1 MKVSRRAVLGAAGAA
16 AFATLAGCSGDD
28 GDDTGDGK
36 AQDYSANR
44 EGAMDGYAAGTQF
57 TAKSPLTFSIM
68 MLSNAAYPY
77 KENWTFFQ
85 ELTKRTGVT
94 LQSTV
99 VPGSDYNQKRSVV
112 VASGDAPMI
121 IPKTYHPDEE
131 AYIASGAILPVS
143 DHLDLMPNFKEQ
155 VAKWKLEPDLDGFR
169 QEDGK
174 FYLLPGLHEDAWQD
188 YSLAVRTDI
197 LQQLG
202 LQIPKTWDDLHAVLK
217 AMKQAYPDSYPLS
230 DRWSTPPQPGGNN
243 LLNLVGMS
251 YGALAG
257 WGFQHTTWDDG
268 AKKFVYSG
276 ATEQYKAMIQYLN
289 TLVAE
294 KLVDPESFTQPDDQA
309 KQKFASGKSFVMSC
323 NAQTLVNEIRPSI
336 KNIPGATVLKI
347 PVPTGPMGE
356 TIYVSRLECGVM
368 LSAKVRQSKNFVAL
382 MQFLDWLFYSPQGK
396 MFAKWGIEG
405 TTYTGSVEDGTFKLA
420 PDVNWG
426 GLNPAGTKN
435 LQVEYGFSNG
445 VFAYGGSTKLLNS
458 QFPKEELA
466 FQEVMNKR
474 KNRPQPPPRPLNA
487 EEREQ
492 ATLWETALKDTVYQQ
507 TLKFVLGTRPLSEW
521 SAYVGELKG
530 KNMDKYVDMVNG
542 AYERYK
548 KAHG

>member
-1 MKVSRRAVLGAAGAA
+1 MQLSRRAVLGAAGAA
-16 AFATLAGCSGDD
+16 AFATMAGCSGDD
-28 GDDTGDGK
+28 ETDDGGK
-36 AQDYSANR
+36 APDYSANR
-44 EGAMDGYAAGTQF
+44 EGAMDDYAVGKQF
-57 TAKSPLTFSIM
+57 TAKAPLTFPIM
-68 MLSNAAYPY
+68 MYSNAAYPY
-77 KENWTFFQ
+77 KESWLFFE
-85 ELTKRTGVT
+85 ELKKRTGVT

-112 VASGDAPMI
+112 VASGDAPLI

-188 YSLAVRTDI
+188 YSLAIRTDV

-202 LQIPKTWDDLHAVLK
+202 LTIPKTWDDLHNVLK
-217 AMKQAYPDSYPLS
+217 AMKQAHPDVYPLS

-243 LLNLVGMS
+243 LLNLVGSS

-268 AKKFVYSG
+268 AKKFVYAG
-276 ATEQYKAMIQYLN
+276 ATDQYKQVLQFLN

-309 KQKFASGKSFVMSC
+309 KQKFANGKSFVMSC

-347 PVPTGPMGE
+347 PVPTGSTGE
-356 TIYVSRLECGVM
+356 TIYVSRLESGVM
-368 LSAKVRQSKNFVAL
+368 ISAKARQSKNFVAL
-382 MQFLDWLFYSPQGK
+382 MQFMDWLFYSPEGK
-396 MFAKWGIEG
+396 LFAKWGIEG
-405 TTYTGSVEDGTFKLA
+405 TTYTGSVEDGSLKLA
-420 PDVNWG
+420 SDVNFG
-426 GLNPAGTKN
+426 GLNPSGTKN
-435 LQVEYGFSNG
+435 LQVEYGFFNG
-445 VFAYGGSTKLLNS
+445 VFVYGGSTKLLNS

-474 KNRPQPPPRPLNA
+474 TNRPQPPPRPLSA

-492 ATLWETALKDTVYQQ
+492 ATLWETGLKDTVYQQ
-507 TLKFVLGTRPLSEW
+507 TLKFILGQRPLSEW
-521 SAYVGELKG
+521 NAYVSELKG
-530 KNMDKYVDMVNG
+530 KNMDKYVDTVNA
-542 AYERYK
+542 AYQRYK

>member
-1 MKVSRRAVLGAAGAA
+1 MQLSRRAVLGAAGAA
-16 AFATLAGCSGDD
+16 ALVTMAGCSGDD
-28 GDDTGDGK
+28 EPDDGGK
-36 AQDYSANR
+36 APDYSANR
-44 EGAMDGYAAGTQF
+44 EGAMDDYAVGKQF
-57 TAKSPLTFSIM
+57 TAKAPLTFPIM
-68 MLSNAAYPY
+68 MYSNAAYPY
-77 KENWTFFQ
+77 KESWLFFE
-85 ELTKRTGVT
+85 ELKKRTGVT

-112 VASGDAPMI
+112 VASGDAPLI

-188 YSLAVRTDI
+188 YSLAIRTDI

-202 LQIPKTWDDLHAVLK
+202 LTIPKTWDDLHNVLK
-217 AMKQAYPDSYPLS
+217 AMKQAHPDVYPLS

-243 LLNLVGMS
+243 LLNLVGAS

-257 WGFQHTTWDDG
+257 WGFQHTAWDDG
-268 AKKFVYSG
+268 AKKFVYAG
-276 ATEQYKAMIQYLN
+276 ATDQYKQVLQFLN

-309 KQKFASGKSFVMSC
+309 KQKFANGKSFVMSC

-356 TIYVSRLECGVM
+356 TIYVSRLESGVM
-368 LSAKVRQSKNFVAL
+368 LSAKARQSKNFVAL
-382 MQFLDWLFYSPQGK
+382 MQFMDWLFYSPEGK
-396 MFAKWGIEG
+396 LFAKWGIEG
-405 TTYTGSVEDGTFKLA
+405 TTYTGSVEDGSLKLA
-420 PDVNWG
+420 SDVNFG
-426 GLNPAGTKN
+426 GLNPSGTKN
-435 LQVEYGFSNG
+435 LQVEYGFFNG
-445 VFAYGGSTKLLNS
+445 VFVYGGSTKLLNS

-474 KNRPQPPPRPLNA
+474 TNRPQPPPRPLSA

-492 ATLWETALKDTVYQQ
+492 ATLWETGLKDTVYQQ
-507 TLKFVLGTRPLSEW
+507 TLKFILGQRPLSEW
-521 SAYVGELKG
+521 NAYVSELKG
-530 KNMDKYVDMVNG
+530 KNMDKYVEMVNG
-542 AYERYK
+542 AYQRYK